1 METIKGIRTIR
12 REAVDPRDPIR
23 LLNTGFFEE
32 PIGDRQMLTFVPDD
46 ARSATAGV
54 FVLPPDGVSARE
66 MAEKSSWVELAQSEE
81 CKERFIVF
89 FLEGRK
95 GVWHTEEPFAAPGGE
110 TAYLRA
116 AFEAA
121 NRRHIYCVHEAKFYL
136 AGYGAGGV
144 IAQKAAAEDPAVY
157 AGVAAV
163 GSPAL
168 DADYLKEAGDA
179 DAVDL
184 GLFQNDGLGIPRDSI
199 PVPVYLIGSE
209 TTEQLAQRPEIRHW
223 CAAAGVDEIP
233 SRIDTHTVAFTRSK
247 ETPFPMDQDKAAH
260 RVWVGSYEDPLTD
273 FGNRLNRRI
282 WKDFLY
288 PVRRWMSEPGGS
300 LRMTEDPLRDLGM
313 EYHYESVGG
322 WMREWYVYVPSQVKA
337 DPEKQVPLVFACH
350 GYSCSGE
357 IYMGNA
363 GWNRVADKYGFIVVF
378 PSATYGPR
386 QGVDPETPPNTPL
399 PAWNVEMD
407 PARVDEAVYFRHMLA
422 DVTAHHAVDT
432 GRVYITGHS
441 NGSLMTQYLASFM
454 PEVFAAAAPCSGVLF
469 RNMLE
474 VFPKAPRLA
483 QRAQVDI
490 PVWMFAG
497 EKEAWLLPH
506 LPEKDNTSGRT
517 IQYWWKLNR
526 MPGEMPQDFSQGWTV
541 FRSRWNDL
549 TYRKGDAPMIRYTWL
564 NEFPHATNIE
574 MSFRIWEEFF
584 SRFSRRPDG
593 TLVFHG

>member
-1 METIKGIRTIR
+1 METIRRIRTIR

-54 FVLPPDGVSARE
+54 FVLPPDGVSAQE

-121 NRRHIYCVHEAKFYL
+121 NRRHICCVHEAKFYL

-184 GLFQNDGLGIPRDSI
+184 GLFQNDGLGIPRGSI

-273 FGNRLNRRI
+273 FGNRLNRGI

-337 DPEKQVPLVFACH
+337 DRK
-350 GYSCSGE
+350 S
-357 IYMGNA
+357 
-363 GWNRVADKYGFIVVF
+363 VV
-378 PSATYGPR
+378 
-386 QGVDPETPPNTPL
+386 
-399 PAWNVEMD
+399 
-407 PARVDEAVYFRHMLA
+407 
-422 DVTAHHAVDT
+422 
-432 GRVYITGHS
+432 
-441 NGSLMTQYLASFM
+441 
-454 PEVFAAAAPCSGVLF
+454 
-469 RNMLE
+469 
-474 VFPKAPRLA
+474 
-483 QRAQVDI
+483 
-490 PVWMFAG
+490 
-497 EKEAWLLPH
+497 
-506 LPEKDNTSGRT
+506 
-517 IQYWWKLNR
+517 
-526 MPGEMPQDFSQGWTV
+526 
-541 FRSRWNDL
+541 
-549 TYRKGDAPMIRYTWL
+549 
-564 NEFPHATNIE
+564 
-574 MSFRIWEEFF
+574 
-584 SRFSRRPDG
+584 
-593 TLVFHG
+593 